1 MSMAQSMAQS
11 IATPV
16 GSLSGGL
23 SGSLTRDLV
32 WALDPARF
40 AAEALGMTPD
50 PWQERVLRWA
60 GARLILMCSRQS
72 GKSTTTSV
80 LALHTALYQ
89 PDALVLLVSPSL
101 RQSGELFRKV
111 TGHLRRLEVTT
122 GARPRL
128 LEENKLS
135 LQLENGARVVS
146 LPSSEATIRG
156 FSAVTLAIFDED
168 AFVSDDLYRAV
179 RPMLAVSQGRLIL
192 MSTPFGKRGHF
203 YQTWDGARDTSVT
216 GVTGVTGDDGWERV
230 KVTAYDCPRISPAFL
245 AEERRSMGDLF
256 FRSEYLCE
264 FVDPVNSVFSS
275 ELLAAAFTPDVAP
288 LFGWGEGA
296 DGADTAHA
304 GGVILPLFSE

>member
-1 MSMAQSMAQS
+1 MSTAEPMADYL
-11 IATPV
+11 
-16 GSLSGGL
+16 G
-23 SGSLTRDLV
+23 RDLV

-50 PWQERVLRWA
+50 PWQERVLRWI
-60 GARLILMCSRQS
+60 GQRLILMCSRQS

-89 PDALVLLVSPSL
+89 PGSLVLLISPSL
-101 RQSGELFRKV
+101 RQSSELFRKV
-111 TGHLRRLEVTT
+111 TGHLAQLAETLGV
-122 GARPRL
+122 RPPL
-128 LEENKLS
+128 DEENKLS
-135 LQLENGARVVS
+135 LQLASGSRIVS

-203 YQTWDGARDTSVT
+203 YHTWQGAIDGAAQSEQSQE
-216 GVTGVTGDDGWERV
+216 GIGDRWERV

-245 AEERRSMGDLF
+245 AEERASLGALHF
-256 FRSEYLCE
+256 ASEYLCE
-264 FVDPVNSVFSS
+264 FVDNVNAVFSS
-275 ELLAAAFTPDVAP
+275 ELIARAFTSEVAP
-288 LFGWGEGA
+288 LFGGGPDRADGLTGGA
-296 DGADTAHA
+296 DAAA
-304 GGVILPLFSE
+304 ILPLFTR